1 MRKWTMTAGLLF
13 CAAAS
18 VYSSQAVGA
27 KQPRAAKANGEAQPN
42 QVNVLDGAT
51 ATTAGDPFAATTGD
65 PSTQPATQPNDAAP
79 TEVMPSNGGP
89 AAPLQMNSDGTF
101 SLNIVNGA
109 DLVEQLRVIGF
120 QAQMSVIPSKEV
132 RGALPAVD
140 LYNVT
145 VTEALDALLHSN
157 GYAWRQKGNF
167 IHVYSAKELEQMEK
181 AQRVMNTEVFR
192 VYYTPAANAVTMIKP
207 VLSGDGQVSLTTPA
221 VSGIE
226 SGAKDVG
233 GNSHATDDVIV
244 VSDFPENLDRVR
256 AILREVDQRPQQILI
271 EATILRATLRE
282 DNKLGVDFNILGGV
296 DFSTI
301 VSNASGQITNASPGA
316 ITPSAH
322 SVGTGTAF
330 SGPIEGGLKVGIVS
344 NNVSVFVAALEGITD
359 TTVMANP
366 KVLAL
371 NKQKGEVIVGRKDGY
386 LTTTL
391 TDTTATQT
399 VEFLDTGTRLI
410 FRPFIGNDGYIRME
424 VHPEDSSGG
433 LNGDSLPFKSTTEVT
448 SNVMVKDGHT
458 VVIGGL
464 FRESTV
470 SAKNQI
476 PIVGNLPLIG
486 YLFKNQTDSTLRE
499 EVIILLTPHI
509 VKDDSVY
516 AELSEQELRH
526 VEQMRVGARRGLMF
540 WGRERMANLYYDCA
554 LKEMSKARPDRKK
567 AIFYLNAATGL
578 VPTFGEAIELRQDL
592 TGRELTAASGSSVR
606 GFVRSAMMV
615 DHQPTTQPV
624 DTYERVGAAGERATT
639 QPYARADEPTTSP
652 STQPQG
658 TGLLTSNS
666 SFEFGAE
673 ANNLGGFQPATQPTE
688 GFSMVEACDDCE
700 TAPLAETDMES
711 PSYDPSSEPSRDG
724 WSSPATPEPKSR
736 FVRVEDEDAVRWITP
751 TTHPV
756 ASTGGTGPSTQP
768 TVSFF
773 GVRGLGAAI
782 AEMMKQ
788 SGEQQQP
795 GDTTV
800 TEMPMDELPGDNK

>member
-1 MRKWTMTAGLLF
+1 MTAGLLF

-27 KQPRAAKANGEAQPN
+27 KEPRSAKPTGPGQPN
-42 QVNVLDGAT
+42 DVKVLEDPTSAAT
-51 ATTAGDPFAATTGD
+51 AGNEAGDPFAPTAGD
-65 PSTQPATQPNDAAP
+65 PSTQPSTQPGDVTP

-192 VYYTPAANAVTMIKP
+192 VYYTPAVNAVNMIKP
-207 VLSGDGQVSLTTPA
+207 VLSSDGQVSLTTPA
-221 VSGIE
+221 LSGIE
-226 SGAKDVG
+226 SGVKDMG
-233 GNSHATDDVIV
+233 GNSHATDDILV

-256 AILREVDQRPQQILI
+256 AVLREIDRRPQQILI
-271 EATILRATLRE
+271 EATIMRATLSE
-282 DNKLGVDFNILGGV
+282 NNKLGVDFNILGGV
-296 DFSTI
+296 DFSSIT
-301 VSNASGQITNASPGA
+301 SNSSGQIVNAGA
-316 ITPSAH
+316 GTISPSAH

-330 SGPIEGGLKVGIVS
+330 SGPIQGGLKVGIVT
-344 NNVSVFVAALEGITD
+344 NNVSVFVAALEGVTD
-359 TTVMANP
+359 TVVMANP

-410 FRPFIGNDGYIRME
+410 FRPFIGDDGYIRME

-433 LNGDSLPFKSTTEVT
+433 LNSDSLPFKVTTEVT

-458 VVIGGL
+458 IVIGGL
-464 FRESTV
+464 FREST
-470 SAKNQI
+470 SSSKSQI
-476 PIVGNLPLIG
+476 PIVGNLPLVG
-486 YLFKNQTDSTLRE
+486 HLFKNQADDTVRE

-516 AELSEQELRH
+516 SQLSEQELKH
-526 VEQMRVGARRGLMF
+526 AEQMRVGARRGLMF

-554 LKEMSKARPDRKK
+554 LKELSKRNPDRKK

-578 VPTFGEAIELRQDL
+578 VPTFSEAIDLKQDL

-606 GFVRSAMMV
+606 GFVRRTMLV
-615 DHQPTTQPV
+615 DHQPTTLPA
-624 DTYERVGAAGERATT
+624 DENERLGDAETSPAT
-639 QPYARADEPTTSP
+639 QPFAFGEPTTSP
-652 STQPQG
+652 STQPQDA
-658 TGLLTSNS
+658 GLLTSNT

-673 ANNLGGFQPATQPTE
+673 FNNLGGFQPATQPTE
-688 GFSMVEACDDCE
+688 GFSMVDPCDECEAM
-700 TAPLAETDMES
+700 PLAETDMES
-711 PSYDPSSEPSRDG
+711 PSYDPGSEPVREG
-724 WSSPATPEPKSR
+724 WSTPAAQPKSR
-736 FVRVEDEDAVRWITP
+736 IVKIDDEDAVRWITP

-756 ASTGGTGPSTQP
+756 ASNNSANGPSTQP

-773 GVRGLGAAI
+773 GVRGLGAAM

-788 SGEQQQP
+788 SSEQSD
-795 GDTTV
+795 DTTV
-800 TEMPMDELPGDNK
+800 TEVPMEELPGDNK